1 MRSRKLQLNA
11 LYRPRDAI
19 LVALQLVH
27 FEHLIEIA
35 ELDMA
40 KAEEEITTL
49 SVSPVVQHYWFC
61 TPRLKVSITQFQRK
75 PFRPCSYP

>member
-1 MRSRKLQLNA
+1 MR

-27 FEHLIEIA
+27 FEHLGEIA

-40 KAEEEITTL
+40 KAEEG
-49 SVSPVVQHYWFC
+49 
-61 TPRLKVSITQFQRK
+61 
-75 PFRPCSYP
+75 